1 MTSAQFVSDMSFSC
15 KVAVML
21 MFGWHHYHIY
31 DFMLVYMLSMLMMGS
46 RMRWMIWNKKKTYN
60 LNNYVF
66 VQSFKGNTQK
76 TDHVDKFRI
85 SLYLLETERK
95 LNAHE
100 TFRKRSGRLLNL
112 LCTFSLR
119 RVNME
124 KLLSLHL
131 KCFSLINSLKPLQN
145 FKWQHSCNTP
155 E

>member
-1 MTSAQFVSDMSFSC
+1 MIQWPLMTSAQFVSDMPFSC

-21 MFGWHHYHIY
+21 MFGWHHYDIY
-31 DFMLVYMLSMLMMGS
+31 MTSCWCICYRCWWWVAEWVGWYET
-46 RMRWMIWNKKKTYN
+46 KKKTYN

-66 VQSFKGNTQK
+66 VQSFKGNTLK

-95 LNAHE
+95 LNVHE
-100 TFRKRSGRLLNL
+100 TFRKHSGRLLNL

-124 KLLSLHL
+124 KLLSSHL

-145 FKWQHSCNTP
+145 FKW
-155 E
+155 